1 MISLHDIDNREKTI
15 VCLLLSLFLLQVTV
29 SAEAFNLRKINNP
42 ESLSSGIISSIH
54 QDEKGLIWIG
64 TNRGL
69 DIYDGKRVTKYC
81 PEHNEN
87 FFTGSNIHKIMQV
100 NDSLLWL
107 QTYHGLHQINLE
119 SSAIESFDMF
129 NRISFLNKDRYGNI
143 YLIQGNYCIYYKL
156 KDQKHFEQIFV
167 PGLRANDI
175 VSFFIDD
182 IGKLWISQKNGV
194 ILCFSIRISQ
204 QGTIELEP
212 SAGYKHSAGILYGVS
227 DDNPILY
234 FVDDTYG
241 LYEFDTSA
249 QKLLFVCDLTKYMEG
264 KEEITSL
271 IKFHNDYFI
280 GFKTKGLSLLKKNDR
295 GYILEEV
302 NVQGGISCL
311 YKDKYQDLVWIGT
324 SGQGVYLYSNDMYSI
339 QSFHLSDFSPD
350 LHQSVSALWVDKK
363 NTLWLGTKGEGILRI
378 FNFQVDKKV
387 EERDLKL
394 LTAGN
399 SQLRDNI
406 ILSFGESK
414 QGNLWI
420 GSEKGLHYFDS
431 KGNHVFPVP
440 LSSGEKK
447 IEFISDIY
455 EKDSLLWI
463 STMGMGIVKVHLEW
477 QNGKPLLTAI
487 KQFTVKEG
495 DRFVNCFQD
504 IYPEGDSIL
513 WCMNRGEGVY
523 KLNTKTSELKNIR
536 LEGYAINETN
546 VMQKDCHGDYLLGTN
561 FGLVKYNSVGYKVLN
576 EAGDLFANSVYGI
589 LFDSNADYWL
599 STNRGLISYNTDT
612 ESIRSYDHHDG
623 LSVLEFNEGASFGD
637 TISEVLY
644 FGGTNGFVTIKRNY
658 FDEGQHYMPLIYF
671 KTITIREQ
679 QYPVEKF
686 LSQGGKD
693 TFLTLSHEQNFFTL
707 SFAAIDHLNG
717 NSYSYYY
724 KLDGEGKGWTYNG
737 NSNVISFADLHPG
750 NYRLYVKYYNKVLGK
765 ESYICKMDI
774 KILPPWY
781 ASYWAYG
788 IYLLLALAGISFM
801 VRIWTTRHE
810 KKKKERLQK
819 LEQKHKEEIY
829 ESKLQFFTNI
839 SHEFCTPLTLIYGP
853 CNRLMEQKGLTE
865 SAKRYTS
872 VIRQNAERLNSLIQD
887 LIEFNRI
894 ESGYKKPVIAPV
906 DITAIANKLVESFTD
921 MAESHKIIFEKEI
934 SPFLRWNSDKGFVVT
949 ILSNLLSNAFKYTG
963 NERIVRLKVGID
975 RDNLW
980 IIVSNTGKGIAEKD
994 ISTLFDRYRILQH
1007 FEKNDH
1013 FWSRNGLGL
1022 AISHNMVHLLGG
1034 TIKVESIPDEWT
1046 HFRVQLPSLESCAM
1060 VSEMVSDEE
1069 ESVSLPDYR
1078 LDYHSALPIL
1088 PSNVDELKPTM
1099 LIVDDEIEIQWLIVD
1114 IFKDDYNVL
1123 TAAGSVEALRLLKEV
1138 SPDIIISDVVM
1149 PGTDGLTFSR
1159 QVKSDEA
1166 TAHIPFIFL
1175 SAKRDIGVQTEGLD
1189 AGAEIYITKPFD
1201 VDYLKTSVRRLLE
1214 RKESLKEYFSSPL
1227 SSYTL
1232 KDGKLSHKEHRKFV
1246 NEILKII
1253 NKNIVNKEL
1262 TAHTIAEKMN
1272 IGIRSFYRKLE
1283 EIEGV
1288 TLTDLIS
1295 DCRLVKATDLLV
1307 KTKLTIDEIVFQSG
1321 FTNRSTFYRA
1331 FSKKYHCTP
1340 TEYRKEHTQ
1349 VKI

>member
-1 MISLHDIDNREKTI
+1 MISLYDMNNREKVM
-15 VCLLLSLFLLQVTV
+15 VCLLLSLFLLQITV
-29 SAEAFNLRKINNP
+29 SVEAFNLRKINNP
-42 ESLSSGIISSIH
+42 ENLSSGIISSIH

-69 DIYDGKRVTKYC
+69 DMYDGKRVMKYG

-100 NDSLLWL
+100 NDSMLWL
-107 QTYHGLHQINLE
+107 QTYHGLQKVNLQ

-129 NRISFLNKDRYGNI
+129 NRISFLNKDRYGNV

-156 KDQKHFEQIFV
+156 KDQERFEQIFV
-167 PGLRANDI
+167 SGLRASDI
-175 VSFFIDD
+175 VAFFIDNA
-182 IGKLWISQKNGV
+182 GKLWIFQKNGV
-194 ILCFSIRISQ
+194 TLCFSIQISR
-204 QGTIELEP
+204 QGTIELES
-212 SAGYKHSAGILYGVS
+212 SAGYKHPVGILYGAS
-227 DDNPILY
+227 DENRVFY
-234 FVDDTYG
+234 FVDDAYK
-241 LYEFDTSA
+241 LYVFDTSA
-249 QKLLFVCDLTKYMEG
+249 QKLLFVCDLTKHVAG
-264 KEEITSL
+264 KDDITSL

-280 GFKTKGLSLLKKNDR
+280 GFKTKGLSILRKNDR
-295 GYILEEV
+295 GFIFEEV
-302 NVQGGISCL
+302 NVQGGISCI

-324 SGQGVYLYSNDMYSI
+324 LGHGIYLYSNDMYSI
-339 QSFHLSDFSPD
+339 QSFHLSDFIPD
-350 LHQSVSALWVDKK
+350 LHQSVSALWIDKK

-387 EERDLKL
+387 EDHDLNL

-399 SQLRDNI
+399 SQLRDNM
-406 ILSFGESK
+406 ILSLGESR

-420 GSEKGLHYFDS
+420 GSEKGLNYFDCG
-431 KGNHVFPVP
+431 KNLVFPVP
-440 LSSGEKK
+440 LLIGEKK
-447 IEFISDIY
+447 IEYISDIY

-463 STMGMGIVKVHLEW
+463 STMGMGIVKANIEW
-477 QNGKPLLTAI
+477 QHGKPLLTAI
-487 KQFTVKEG
+487 RQFTVKYG
-495 DRFVNCFQD
+495 DRFANCFQD

-513 WCMNRGEGVY
+513 WCMNKGEGVY
-523 KLNTKTSELKNIR
+523 KLNTKTSELKNNR

-546 VMQKDCHGDYLLGTN
+546 VMQKDYHGNYLLGTN
-561 FGLVKYNSVGYKVLN
+561 FGLVKYNPAGYKVLN
-576 EAGDLFANSVYGI
+576 EASDLFANSVYGI
-589 LFDSNADYWL
+589 LFDSNSDYWL

-612 ESIRSYDHHDG
+612 ETIRSYDHHDG
-623 LSVLEFNEGASFGD
+623 LSVLEFNEGASFRD
-637 TISEVLY
+637 TIRGILY

-686 LSQGGKD
+686 LSQKGEE
-693 TFLTLSHEQNFFTL
+693 TFLKLSHEQNYFTL

-750 NYRLYVKYYNKVLGK
+750 NYSLYVKYYNKVLGK

-774 KILPPWY
+774 RVLPPWY

-788 IYLLLALAGISFM
+788 IYLLLALAAISFIA
-801 VRIWTTRHE
+801 RIWMTHQE

-819 LEQKHKEEIY
+819 IEQKHKEEIY

-872 VIRQNAERLNSLIQD
+872 VIKQNAERLNSLIQD

-894 ESGYKKPVIAPV
+894 ESGYKKPVITPV
-906 DITAIANKLVESFTD
+906 DITAIANKLVESFAD
-921 MAESHKIIFEKEI
+921 MAESHKIIFEKDI
-934 SPFLRWNSDKGFVVT
+934 SPFLRWNSDQDFIVT
-949 ILSNLLSNAFKYTG
+949 ILSNFLSNAFKYTG
-963 NERIVRLKVGID
+963 NEKIVRIKVGID

-980 IIVSNTGKGIAEKD
+980 IIVSNTGKGIVEKD

-1007 FEKNDH
+1007 LERNDH

-1022 AISHNMVHLLGG
+1022 AISHNMVRLLGG
-1034 TIKVESIPDEWT
+1034 IIKVESIPDEWT
-1046 HFRVQLPSLESCAM
+1046 HFRVQLPSLESCVMA
-1060 VSEMVSDEE
+1060 SDKEKP
-1069 ESVSLPDYR
+1069 VSLPDYR
-1078 LDYHSALPIL
+1078 LDCHSALSIP
-1088 PSNVDELKPTM
+1088 PSGLDELKPTI

-1114 IFKDDYNVL
+1114 IFKDDYNML
-1123 TAAGSVEALRLLKEV
+1123 TAASSVEALGILKEMY
-1138 SPDIIISDVVM
+1138 PDIIISDVVM
-1149 PGTDGLTFSR
+1149 PGVDGLAFSR
-1159 QVKSDEA
+1159 QVKSDET

-1175 SAKRDIGVQTEGLD
+1175 SAKRDIGIQTEGLD

-1201 VDYLKTSVRRLLE
+1201 VDYLKSSVRRLLE

-1246 NEILKII
+1246 NETLKII
-1253 NKNIVNKEL
+1253 NKNISNKEL
-1262 TAHTIAEKMN
+1262 TAHMIAEKMN

-1331 FSKKYHCTP
+1331 FSKKYNCTP

-1349 VKI
+1349 VEI

>member
-1 MISLHDIDNREKTI
+1 MISLCGIDNREKT
-15 VCLLLSLFLLQVTV
+15 VACLLLSLFLLQVAV
-29 SAEAFNLRKINNP
+29 SAKAFNLRKINNS
-42 ESLSSGIISSIH
+42 ENLSSGIISSIH

-69 DIYDGKRVTKYC
+69 DMYDGKRVMKYG

-107 QTYHGLHQINLE
+107 QTYHGLHKINLE

-129 NRISFLNKDRYGNI
+129 NRISFLNKDCYGNI

-156 KDQKHFEQIFV
+156 KDQERFEQIFV

-175 VSFFIDD
+175 VAFFTDNA
-182 IGKLWISQKNGV
+182 GKLWIFQKNGV
-194 ILCFSIRISQ
+194 ALCFSIQINR
-204 QGTIELEP
+204 QGTIKLEP
-212 SAGYKHSAGILYGVS
+212 SAGYKHSAGIRYGIS
-227 DDNPILY
+227 DDSSVFY
-234 FVDDTYG
+234 FVDDTYT

-249 QKLLFVCDLTKYMEG
+249 QKLFLVCDLIKHIAG
-264 KEEITSL
+264 KDEISSL
-271 IKFHNDYFI
+271 IKFHHDYFI
-280 GFKTKGLSLLKKNDR
+280 GFKTKGLSLLRKNDR
-295 GYILEEV
+295 GYVLEEV
-302 NVQGGISCL
+302 NVPGGISCI

-324 SGQGVYLYSNDMYSI
+324 LGHGIYLYSNDMYSI
-339 QSFHLSDFSPD
+339 QSFHLSDFIPD

-363 NTLWLGTKGEGILRI
+363 NTLWLGTRGEGILQI
-378 FNFQVDKKV
+378 NNFQVDKKV
-387 EERDLKL
+387 EDHELKL

-399 SQLRDNI
+399 SQLRDNV
-406 ILSFGESK
+406 ILSLDESR

-420 GSEKGLHYFDS
+420 GSEKGLTYFDS
-431 KGNHVFPVP
+431 ERNRVFPVP
-440 LSSGEKK
+440 LSSGGKE

-455 EKDSLLWI
+455 EKDSLLWV
-463 STMGMGIVKVHLEW
+463 STMGMGIIKAHIEW
-477 QNGKPLLTAI
+477 RNGTPLLTVI
-487 KQFTVKEG
+487 KQFSVKDG
-495 DRFVNCFQD
+495 DRFANCFQD
-504 IYPEGDSIL
+504 IYPEGDSVL

-523 KLNTKTSELKNIR
+523 KLHVKTSKLKNIR

-546 VMQKDCHGDYLLGTN
+546 VMQKDYHGNYLLGTN
-561 FGLVKYNSVGYKVLN
+561 FGLVKYNPTGYKVLN
-576 EAGDLFANSVYGI
+576 EAGDLFANSVYSI
-589 LFDSNADYWL
+589 LFDSYSDYWL

-623 LSVLEFNEGASFGD
+623 LSILEFNEGAAFRDAKNG
-637 TISEVLY
+637 VLY
-644 FGGTNGFVTIKRNY
+644 FGGTNGFVTVERNY

-671 KTITIREQ
+671 KAITIREQ

-686 LSQGGKD
+686 LSQEGNN
-693 TFLTLSHEQNFFTL
+693 TFLELSHEQNFFTL

-717 NSYSYYY
+717 NSHSYYY

-750 NYRLYVKYYNKVLGK
+750 NYRLYVKYYNKALRK

-774 KILPPWY
+774 KVLPPWY
-781 ASYWAYG
+781 ASHWAYG
-788 IYLLLALAGISFM
+788 AYLLFALAGILFI
-801 VRIWTTRHE
+801 VRMWMAHQE
-810 KKKKERLQK
+810 KKKREQLQK
-819 LEQKHKEEIY
+819 IEQKHKEEIY

-894 ESGYKKPVIAPV
+894 ESGYKKPVIVPV

-921 MAESHKIIFEKEI
+921 MAESHKIFLEKDI
-934 SPFLRWNSDKGFVVT
+934 SPFLKWNSDKDFIVT
-949 ILSNLLSNAFKYTG
+949 ILSNLLSNAFKYAG
-963 NERIVRLKVGID
+963 NEKIVRIKIGMD
-975 RDNLW
+975 QDNLW

-1034 TIKVESIPDEWT
+1034 SIKVESIPDDWT
-1046 HFRVQLPSLESCAM
+1046 HFRVQLPSLESCVMAA
-1060 VSEMVSDEE
+1060 DEGE
-1069 ESVSLPDYR
+1069 PISLPDYR
-1078 LDYHSALPIL
+1078 LDYHSALSIP
-1088 PSNVDELKPTM
+1088 PNNMDELKPTI

-1123 TAAGSVEALRLLKEV
+1123 TATNSVEALKILKDV
-1138 SPDIIISDVVM
+1138 YPDIIISDVVM
-1149 PGTDGLTFSR
+1149 PGIDGLAFSR
-1159 QVKSDEA
+1159 EVKSDEA

-1175 SAKRDIGVQTEGLD
+1175 SAKRDVGIQTEGLD

-1201 VDYLKTSVRRLLE
+1201 VDYLKSSVRRLLE

-1246 NEILKII
+1246 NEILRII
-1253 NKNIVNKEL
+1253 NKNISNKEL

-1288 TLTDLIS
+1288 TLTDLIC
-1295 DCRLVKATDLLV
+1295 DCRLAKATDLLL
-1307 KTKLTIDEIVFQSG
+1307 KTKLTIDEVVFQSG

-1331 FSKKYHCTP
+1331 FSKKYNCTP
-1340 TEYRKEHTQ
+1340 TKYRREHAQ
-1349 VKI
+1349 VVI